1 MDIINKLNVVL
12 NKKQK
17 RQVAVLLVLI
27 IIGAILETVGV
38 SMILPIVTAV
48 VEPDVFTSN
57 KLVILISD
65 LLGLES
71 LEEFVITMIIALIVI
86 FVLKNMYLLFM
97 YHVQHTFICN
107 SQFLISRDLLRIYF
121 NKPYEFYLNAN
132 TSDVLRTVYSDTTGV
147 FSLLLECI
155 QFMSEFV
162 IAICLGLVLL
172 VIDFQMMVVMC
183 VVLFGVTGLIA
194 LIFKPRLGRIG
205 QEARVR
211 QSRMYNSI
219 IQSIMSIKDVKI
231 FAKEDSFLEEYEN
244 NGKLFYDLSRSQ
256 KVLGSAPRLI
266 IESVCIGG
274 ILAYLGVMIALGQSV
289 TSMLPQLSAFALA
302 AVRLMPCANRMSTY
316 LANIAYYKPTLDFVY
331 ENVEM
336 PQHVKAS
343 ARKGSETCED
353 CGSAARD
360 GHAGGRDSEGKLP
373 LCSEVTIEGISYQY
387 PNSDKKIFDNAS
399 TRIPVGKSVGIVGK
413 SGAGKTTLVDIMLGL
428 LDAQSGRV
436 LCDGVD
442 VNADYAG
449 WLHNIGYIP
458 QTINLID
465 DTIRANVAFGIPREK
480 VSEKRVW
487 EVLEEAQ
494 LTSFVQEQPQGLDT
508 EIGERGIRMSG
519 GQRQR
524 LGIARALYH
533 NPELLILDEATSA
546 LDNDTEAAIM
556 EAINHFHGRKTMLI
570 IAHRLKT
577 IENCDMIFAVRDGKI
592 VQENQN
598 EH

>member
-1 MDIINKLNVVL
+1 MDIIKKLNVVL
-12 NKKQK
+12 NKRQK
-17 RQVAVLLVLI
+17 KQVAALLFLI
-27 IIGAILETVGV
+27 IIGAVLETVGV

-48 VEPDVFTSN
+48 VEPDVFTDN
-57 KLVILISD
+57 KMVVQISGM
-65 LLGLES
+65 LGLES
-71 LEEFVITMIIALIVI
+71 LEQFVIAMIIVLILI
-86 FVLKNMYLLFM
+86 FALKNAYLLFM
-97 YHVQHTFICN
+97 YDVQHRFICN

-147 FSLLLECI
+147 FSLWLECI
-155 QFMSEFV
+155 QFLSEFV

-194 LIFKPRLGRIG
+194 LLFKPKMGRIG

-231 FAKEDSFLEEYEN
+231 FAKEESFLEEYEN
-244 NGKLFYDLSRSQ
+244 NGRKFYDLSRSQ

-274 ILAYLGVMIALGQSV
+274 ILAYLGAMIALGHSV
-289 TSMLPQLSAFALA
+289 TSMLPQLTAFALA

-336 PQHVKAS
+336 PQNVK
-343 ARKGSETCED
+343 ETYQPKT
-353 CGSAARD
+353 S
-360 GHAGGRDSEGKLP
+360 GRGEKEKLP
-373 LCSEVTIEGISYQY
+373 FQDKITIEGISYQY
-387 PNSDKKIFDNAS
+387 PNSDKKIFDRAGMD
-399 TRIPVGKSVGIVGK
+399 IPIGKSVGIVGK

-428 LDAQSGRV
+428 LDAQEGRI

-442 VNADYAG
+442 VLSNYAG

-480 VSEKRVW
+480 INEKRVW

-494 LTSFVQEQPQGLDT
+494 LVSFVKDQPDGLDT

-556 EAINHFHGRKTMLI
+556 EAINNFHGRKTMLI

-577 IENCDMIFAVRDGKI
+577 IENCDMIYAVKDGKI
-592 VQENQN
+592 VQENKDAY
-598 EH
+598 

>member
-1 MDIINKLNVVL
+1 MDIIKKLNVVL

-17 RQVAVLLVLI
+17 NRVIALIFLILIGAVL
-27 IIGAILETVGV
+27 ETLGV
-38 SMILPIVTAV
+38 SMILPVVTAV
-48 VEPDVFTSN
+48 VEPDVFTENEIVVKISN
-57 KLVILISD
+57 I
-65 LLGLES
+65 LGLKS
-71 LEEFVITMIIALIVI
+71 LEEFVIFMIIVLIFI
-86 FVLKNMYLLFM
+86 FVFKNAYLLFM

-107 SQFLISRDLLRIYF
+107 NQFRISRDLLKIYF

-155 QFMSEFV
+155 QFLSELI

-172 VIDFQMMVVMC
+172 IIDFQMTVVMC

-194 LIFKPRLGRIG
+194 LIFKPKMGSIG

-219 IQSIMSIKDVKI
+219 IQSIMCIKDVKI
-231 FAKEDSFLEEYEN
+231 FAKEESFLEEYDN
-244 NGKLFYDLSRSQ
+244 NGRKFYNLSRSH
-256 KVLGSAPRLI
+256 KVLGSAPKLI

-274 ILAYLGVMIALGQSV
+274 ILGYLGVMIAMGHSV
-289 TSMLPQLSAFALA
+289 TSMLPQLSAFGLA

-336 PQHVKAS
+336 PQHVKEEYNPKTA
-343 ARKGSETCED
+343 K
-353 CGSAARD
+353 
-360 GHAGGRDSEGKLP
+360 HGGADKLP
-373 LCSEVTIEGISYQY
+373 FTKEITIENITYQY
-387 PNSDKKIFDNAS
+387 PNSEKKIFDKAGMQLP
-399 TRIPVGKSVGIVGK
+399 IGKSVGIVGK

-428 LDAQSGRV
+428 LDPQEGRI
-436 LCDGVD
+436 LCDGQD
-442 VNADYAG
+442 VLTNYSG

-465 DTIRANVAFGIPREK
+465 DTIRANVAFGVPREK
-480 VSEKRVW
+480 IDEKRVW

-494 LTSFVQEQPQGLDT
+494 LTAFVKDQPEGLDT

-592 VQENQN
+592 EQENKDAY
-598 EH
+598 

>member
-1 MDIINKLNVVL
+1 MDLDIIKKLRVVL
-12 NKKQK
+12 SAKQK
-17 RQVAVLLVLI
+17 RRVAGLLFLI
-27 IIGAILETVGV
+27 LIGAILETLGV
-38 SMILPIVTAV
+38 SMILPVVMAI
-48 VEPDVFTSN
+48 VEPDVLTEN
-57 KLVILISD
+57 RVVAEICKI
-65 LLGLES
+65 LGLDS
-71 LEEFVITMIIALIVI
+71 LEQFVIVMIAVLIFI
-86 FVLKNMYLLFM
+86 FVFKNAYLLFM
-97 YHVQHTFICN
+97 YYVQHTFICN

-155 QFMSEFV
+155 QFLSEFI
-162 IAICLGLVLL
+162 IAVCLGLVLL
-172 VIDFQMMVVMC
+172 IIDFQMMVIMC
-183 VVLFGVTGLIA
+183 LVLFGVTALIA
-194 LIFKPRLGRIG
+194 LLFKPKMGRIG

-219 IQSIMSIKDVKI
+219 IQSIMGIKDVKI
-231 FAKEDSFLEEYEN
+231 FAKEESFLEEYEN
-244 NGKLFYDLSRSQ
+244 NGRKFYDLSRSQ

-266 IESVCIGG
+266 IEAVCIGG
-274 ILAYLGVMIALGQSV
+274 ILAYLGVMIALGRSV
-289 TSMLPQLSAFALA
+289 TSMLPQLTAFAMA

-331 ENVEM
+331 ENVEI
-336 PQHVKAS
+336 PQNVKAEYNPKT
-343 ARKGSETCED
+343 AGRG
-353 CGSAARD
+353 D
-360 GHAGGRDSEGKLP
+360 GKKLP
-373 LCSEVTIEGISYQY
+373 FTKEITIEQISYQY
-387 PNSDKKIFDNAS
+387 PNSDKKIFDRADM
-399 TRIPVGKSVGIVGK
+399 RIPIGKSVGIVGK

-428 LDAQSGRV
+428 LDAQEGRI
-436 LCDGVD
+436 LCDGTD
-442 VNADYAG
+442 VLTNYRG

-458 QTINLID
+458 QSINLID

-480 VSEKRVW
+480 VDEQRVW

-494 LTSFVQEQPQGLDT
+494 LTSFVKEQPDGLNT

-533 NPELLILDEATSA
+533 DPELLILDEATSA

-556 EAINHFHGRKTMLI
+556 EAINNFHGRKTMLI

-577 IENCDMIFAVRDGKI
+577 IESCDMIFAVRDGRI
-592 VQENQN
+592 VQERQDG
-598 EH
+598 H

>member
-1 MDIINKLNVVL
+1 MDRDIIKKLSAVL
-12 NKKQK
+12 SREQK
-17 RQVAVLLVLI
+17 RKVVALLFLILIGAVL
-27 IIGAILETVGV
+27 ETLGV
-38 SMILPIVTAV
+38 SMILPIVMAI
-48 VEPDVFTSN
+48 VEPDAFTDN
-57 KLVILISD
+57 KAVVMVSD

-71 LEEFVITMIIALIVI
+71 LEQFVIAMIVVLILL
-86 FVLKNMYLLFM
+86 FVLKNAYLLFM
-97 YHVQHTFICN
+97 YYVQHTFICN

-155 QFMSEFV
+155 QFLSEFV
-162 IAICLGLVLL
+162 IAVCLGLVLL
-172 VIDFQMMVVMC
+172 VIDFQMMVIMC
-183 VVLFGVTGLIA
+183 FVLFGVTGLIA
-194 LIFKPRLGRIG
+194 LLFKPRMGRIG

-219 IQSIMSIKDVKI
+219 IQSIMGIKDVKI
-231 FAKEDSFLEEYEN
+231 FAKEESFLEEYEN
-244 NGKLFYDLSRSQ
+244 NGRKFYDLSRSQ

-274 ILAYLGVMIALGQSV
+274 ILAYLGAMIALGQSV
-289 TSMLPQLSAFALA
+289 TSMLPQLTAFAMA

-336 PQHVKAS
+336 PQNVREQYH
-343 ARKGSETCED
+343 ARTGNGSK
-353 CGSAARD
+353 
-360 GHAGGRDSEGKLP
+360 EGKLP
-373 LCSEVTIEGISYQY
+373 FQREITIAQISYRY
-387 PNSDKKIFDNAS
+387 PNSDKVIFDQADM
-399 TRIPVGKSVGIVGK
+399 RIPIGKSVGIVGK
-413 SGAGKTTLVDIMLGL
+413 SGAGKSTLVDIMLGL
-428 LDAQSGRV
+428 LDAQGGQI
-436 LCDGVD
+436 LCDGTD
-442 VNADYAG
+442 VLRDYAG

-465 DTIRANVAFGIPREK
+465 DTLRANVAFGIPREK
-480 VSEKRVW
+480 VDENRVW

-494 LTSFVQEQPQGLDT
+494 LTSFVKEQPDGLDT

-533 NPELLILDEATSA
+533 DPELLILDEATSA

-556 EAINHFHGRKTMLI
+556 EAINNFHGKKTMLI

-577 IENCDMIFAVRDGKI
+577 IENCDMIFEVRDGKI
-592 VQENQN
+592 IQETKDG
-598 EH
+598 HKSVFSGV

>member
-1 MDIINKLNVVL
+1 MDIIRKLNVVL
-12 NKKQK
+12 NQKQK
-17 RQVAVLLVLI
+17 RRVMLLLVLI
-27 IIGAILETVGV
+27 VIGALLETLGV

-48 VEPDVFTSN
+48 VEPDVFTEN
-57 KLVILISD
+57 ELVVKVCQV
-65 LLGLES
+65 LGLKS
-71 LEEFVITMIIALIVI
+71 LEEFVIAMIIALILI
-86 FVLKNMYLLFM
+86 FILKNAYLLFM
-97 YHVQHTFICN
+97 YYVQHTFICN

-132 TSDVLRTVYSDTTGV
+132 TSDVLRTLYSDTTGV

-155 QFMSEFV
+155 QFVSEMV
-162 IAICLGLVLL
+162 IAMCLGLVLL
-172 VIDFQMMVVMC
+172 VIDFQMTVVMC

-194 LIFKPRLGRIG
+194 LFFKPKMGQIG
-205 QEARVR
+205 QEARIR

-231 FAKEDSFLEEYEN
+231 FAKEESFLEEYDN
-244 NGKLFYDLSRSQ
+244 NGRKFYNLSRSQ
-256 KVLGSAPRLI
+256 KVLGSIPRLI
-266 IESVCIGG
+266 IETVCIGG
-274 ILAYLGVMIALGQSV
+274 VLAYLGVMIALGRSV
-289 TSMLPQLSAFALA
+289 ASMLPQLSAFALA
-302 AVRLMPCANRMSTY
+302 AVRLMPSANRMSTY

-331 ENVEM
+331 ENVDM
-336 PQHVKAS
+336 PQDVKEEYNPKTAP
-343 ARKGSETCED
+343 
-353 CGSAARD
+353 
-360 GHAGGRDSEGKLP
+360 GGAEKLP
-373 LCSEVTIEGISYQY
+373 FHDKITIEDITYQY
-387 PNSDKKIFDNAS
+387 PNSEKKIFDHAKME
-399 TRIPVGKSVGIVGK
+399 IQLGKSVGIVGK

-428 LDAQSGRV
+428 LDPQGGRI

-442 VNADYAG
+442 VLTNYKG

-480 VSEKRVW
+480 VDEKRVW

-494 LTSFVQEQPQGLDT
+494 LTAFIKEQPKELDT

-556 EAINHFHGRKTMLI
+556 EAINKFHGRKTMLI

-577 IENCDMIFAVRDGKI
+577 IEKCDIIFAVKDGQI
-592 VQENQN
+592 VQENK
-598 EH
+598 HAD

>member
-1 MDIINKLNVVL
+1 MDIVKKLNVVL
-12 NKKQK
+12 DRKQK
-17 RQVAVLLVLI
+17 RRVAALLVLI
-27 IIGAILETVGV
+27 LIGAVLETLGV
-38 SMILPIVTAV
+38 SMILPVVTAV
-48 VEPDVFTSN
+48 VEPDVFTEN
-57 KLVILISD
+57 KIVVQIST
-65 LLGLES
+65 LLGLKS
-71 LEEFVITMIIALIVI
+71 LEEFVVAMIAALILI
-86 FVLKNMYLLFM
+86 FVLKNAYLLFM
-97 YHVQHTFICN
+97 YYVQHTFICN
-107 SQFLISRDLLRIYF
+107 SQFQISKDLLNIYF

-155 QFMSEFV
+155 QFLSELI
-162 IAICLGLVLL
+162 IALCLGLVLL
-172 VIDFQMMVVMC
+172 VIDFQMTVVMC
-183 VVLFGVTGLIA
+183 VVLFGVTGIIA
-194 LIFKPRLGRIG
+194 LTFKPKMGSIG

-219 IQSIMSIKDVKI
+219 IQSIMCIKDVKI
-231 FAKEDSFLEEYEN
+231 FAKEESFLEEYEN
-244 NGKLFYDLSRSQ
+244 NGKKYYNLSRTQ
-256 KVLGSAPRLI
+256 MVLGSAPRLI

-274 ILAYLGVMIALGQSV
+274 ILAYLGVMIIMGRSV
-289 TSMLPQLSAFALA
+289 ASMLPQLSAFALA

-336 PQHVKAS
+336 PQHIKEQYHPKKD
-343 ARKGSETCED
+343 RKGAD
-353 CGSAARD
+353 
-360 GHAGGRDSEGKLP
+360 KLP
-373 LCSEVTIEGISYQY
+373 FTREISIENITYQY
-387 PNSDKKIFDNAS
+387 PNSEKKIFDKAEMK
-399 TRIPVGKSVGIVGK
+399 IPIGKSVGIVGK
-413 SGAGKTTLVDIMLGL
+413 SGAGKTTLVDLMLGL
-428 LDAQSGRV
+428 LDPQGGRI
-436 LCDGVD
+436 LCDGQD
-442 VNADYAG
+442 VRTNYSG

-465 DTIRANVAFGIPREK
+465 DTIRANVAFGVPREK
-480 VSEKRVW
+480 IDEKRVW

-494 LTSFVQEQPQGLDT
+494 LTEFVKDQPEGLDT

-592 VQENQN
+592 EQEN
-598 EH
+598 

>member
-1 MDIINKLNVVL
+1 MDIIRELKVVL
-12 NKKQK
+12 SRKQK
-17 RQVAVLLVLI
+17 RQVVVLLFLI
-27 IIGAILETVGV
+27 LIGAILETLGV

-48 VEPDVFTSN
+48 VEPDIFTEN
-57 KLVILISD
+57 ELVTEVSD
-65 LLGLES
+65 ILGLES
-71 LEEFVITMIIALIVI
+71 LEEFVIAMIIVLILI
-86 FVLKNMYLLFM
+86 FVLKNAYLLFM
-97 YHVQHTFICN
+97 YYVQHTFICN

-155 QFMSEFV
+155 QFLSEFI
-162 IAICLGLVLL
+162 IALCLGVVLL
-172 VIDFQMMVVMC
+172 VIDFQMMVIMC
-183 VVLFGVTGLIA
+183 AVLFGVTALIA
-194 LIFKPRLGRIG
+194 LLFKPKMGRIG

-219 IQSIMSIKDVKI
+219 IQSIMGIKDVKI
-231 FAKEDSFLEEYEN
+231 FAKEESFLEEYEN
-244 NGKLFYDLSRSQ
+244 NGRKYYNLSRSQ
-256 KVLGSAPRLI
+256 HVLGAAPRLI
-266 IESVCIGG
+266 IEAVCIGG
-274 ILAYLGVMIALGQSV
+274 ILAYLGVMIALGNSV
-289 TSMLPQLSAFALA
+289 KTMIPQLTAFGLA

-336 PQHVKAS
+336 PQNVKEEYNPKTA
-343 ARKGSETCED
+343 
-353 CGSAARD
+353 
-360 GHAGGRDSEGKLP
+360 GRDRSGKL
-373 LCSEVTIEGISYQY
+373 LFTDRITVENISYQY
-387 PNSDKKIFDNAS
+387 PNSEKKIFDRAEMN
-399 TRIPVGKSVGIVGK
+399 IPIGKSVGIVGK

-428 LDAQSGRV
+428 LDAQSGKI

-442 VNADYAG
+442 VLTNYGG
-449 WLHNIGYIP
+449 WLRNIGYIP
-458 QTINLID
+458 QSINLID

-480 VSEKRVW
+480 VDDKRVW

-494 LTSFVQEQPQGLDT
+494 LTSFVEEQPEGLDT

-533 NPELLILDEATSA
+533 DPELLILDEATSA

-577 IENCDMIFAVRDGKI
+577 IENCDMIFAVADGKI
-592 VQENQN
+592 VQEK
-598 EH
+598 

>member
-1 MDIINKLNVVL
+1 MDRDIMKKLKAVL
-12 NKKQK
+12 SREQK
-17 RQVAVLLVLI
+17 RKVVALLFLILIGAVL
-27 IIGAILETVGV
+27 ETLGV
-38 SMILPIVTAV
+38 SMILPIVMAI
-48 VEPDVFTSN
+48 VEPDAFTDN
-57 KLVILISD
+57 KAVVMVSQ

-71 LEEFVITMIIALIVI
+71 LEQFVIAMIVVLILI
-86 FVLKNMYLLFM
+86 FVLKNAYLLFM
-97 YHVQHTFICN
+97 YYVQHTFICN

-155 QFMSEFV
+155 QFLSEFI
-162 IAICLGLVLL
+162 IAVCLGLVLL

-183 VVLFGVTGLIA
+183 FVLFGVTGLIA
-194 LIFKPRLGRIG
+194 LLFKPKMGRIG

-219 IQSIMSIKDVKI
+219 IQSIMGIKDVKI
-231 FAKEDSFLEEYEN
+231 FAKEESFLEEYEN
-244 NGKLFYDLSRSQ
+244 NGRKFYDLSRSQ

-274 ILAYLGVMIALGQSV
+274 ILAYLGAMIALGQSV
-289 TSMLPQLSAFALA
+289 TSMLPQLTAFAMA

-336 PQHVKAS
+336 PKDV
-343 ARKGSETCED
+343 REEYKGRTGE
-353 CGSAARD
+353 R
-360 GHAGGRDSEGKLP
+360 GREGKLP
-373 LCSEVTIEGISYQY
+373 FRREITVEGISYRY
-387 PNSDKKIFDNAS
+387 PNSDKVIFDRADM
-399 TRIPVGKSVGIVGK
+399 RIPIGKSVGIVGK

-428 LDAQSGRV
+428 LDAQGGRI
-436 LCDGVD
+436 LCDGTD
-442 VNADYAG
+442 ILTDYAG

-465 DTIRANVAFGIPREK
+465 DTLRANVAFGIPREK
-480 VSEKRVW
+480 VDEKRVW

-494 LTSFVQEQPQGLDT
+494 LTSFVREQPDGLDT

-533 NPELLILDEATSA
+533 DPELLILDEATSA

-556 EAINHFHGRKTMLI
+556 EAINNFHGKKTMLI

-577 IENCDMIFAVRDGKI
+577 IENCDMIFEVRDGKI
-592 VQENQN
+592 IQETKDGHQSVFSGV
-598 EH
+598 

>member
-1 MDIINKLNVVL
+1 MDIIKKLSVVL
-12 NKKQK
+12 SKRQK
-17 RQVAVLLVLI
+17 RRVVILLFLI
-27 IIGAILETVGV
+27 LIGAILETLGV

-48 VEPDVFTSN
+48 VEPDVFTKN
-57 KLVILISD
+57 RIVVEICGA
-65 LLGLES
+65 LGLES
-71 LEEFVITMIIALIVI
+71 LEEFVIVMIIALILI
-86 FVLKNMYLLFM
+86 FVLKNAYLLFM
-97 YHVQHTFICN
+97 YYVQHTFICN

-155 QFMSEFV
+155 QFISELI
-162 IAICLGLVLL
+162 IAVCLGLVLL

-183 VVLFGVTGLIA
+183 AVLFGVTALIA
-194 LIFKPRLGRIG
+194 LLFKPKMGRIG

-219 IQSIMSIKDVKI
+219 IQSIMGIKDVKI
-231 FAKEDSFLEEYEN
+231 FAKEESFLEEYEN
-244 NGKLFYDLSRSQ
+244 NGRKFYNLSRSQ

-274 ILAYLGVMIALGQSV
+274 ILAYLGAMIAFGHSV
-289 TSMLPQLSAFALA
+289 TSMLPQLTAFALA

-336 PQHVKAS
+336 PQNIKEEYNPKTANRTGKA
-343 ARKGSETCED
+343 
-353 CGSAARD
+353 
-360 GHAGGRDSEGKLP
+360 KLP
-373 LCSEVTIEGISYQY
+373 FEDKITIENITYQY
-387 PNSDKKIFDNAS
+387 PNSDKKIFERAS
-399 TRIPVGKSVGIVGK
+399 MSIPIGKSVGIVGK

-428 LDAQSGRV
+428 LDAQEGRI
-436 LCDGVD
+436 LCDGTD
-442 VNADYAG
+442 VLSNYAG

-458 QTINLID
+458 QSINLID

-480 VSEKRVW
+480 VDEKRVW

-494 LTSFVQEQPQGLDT
+494 LTSFVEEQPEGLDT

-533 NPELLILDEATSA
+533 DPELLILDEATSA

-556 EAINHFHGRKTMLI
+556 EAINNFHGKKTMLI

-577 IENCDMIFAVRDGKI
+577 IESCDMIFAVEDGRI
-592 VQENQN
+592 VQENRN
-598 EH
+598 EY

>member
-1 MDIINKLNVVL
+1 MDIIKKLNAVL

-17 RQVAVLLVLI
+17 KRVIALLFLILIGAVL
-27 IIGAILETVGV
+27 ETLGV

-48 VEPDVFTSN
+48 VEPDVFTEN
-57 KLVILISD
+57 EIVVQISRW
-65 LLGLES
+65 LGLHS
-71 LEEFVITMIIALIVI
+71 LEEFVIVMIIALILI

-97 YHVQHTFICN
+97 YYVQHSFICN
-107 SQFLISRDLLRIYF
+107 SQFRISKDLLGIYF

-155 QFMSEFV
+155 QFLSELI
-162 IAICLGLVLL
+162 IALCLGLVLL
-172 VIDFQMMVVMC
+172 VIDFQMTVIMC
-183 VVLFGVTGLIA
+183 AVLFGVTGIIA
-194 LIFKPRLGRIG
+194 LTFKPKMGSIG

-231 FAKEDSFLEEYEN
+231 FAKEASFLEEYEN
-244 NGKLFYDLSRSQ
+244 NGKKFYDLSRSQ

-274 ILAYLGVMIALGQSV
+274 ILGYLGIMIAMGRSV

-316 LANIAYYKPTLDFVY
+316 MANIAYYKPTLDFVY

-336 PQHVKAS
+336 PQNVKTEYDPKTD
-343 ARKGSETCED
+343 R
-353 CGSAARD
+353 CGKAD
-360 GHAGGRDSEGKLP
+360 KLP
-373 LCSEVTIEGISYQY
+373 FTKEITIENITYQY
-387 PNSDKKIFDNAS
+387 PGSDKKIFDRAGMQ
-399 TRIPVGKSVGIVGK
+399 IPIGKSVGIVGK

-428 LDAQSGRV
+428 LDPQEGRI
-436 LCDGVD
+436 LCDGQD
-442 VNADYAG
+442 VLTNYSG

-465 DTIRANVAFGIPREK
+465 DTIRANVAFGVPLEK
-480 VSEKRVW
+480 IDEKRVW

-494 LTSFVQEQPQGLDT
+494 LTDFVKDQPEGLDT

-577 IENCDMIFAVRDGKI
+577 IENCDMIFAVRNGKI
-592 VQENQN
+592 EQENRDAY
-598 EH
+598 

>member
-1 MDIINKLNVVL
+1 MDRDIMKKLKAVL
-12 NKKQK
+12 SREQK
-17 RQVAVLLVLI
+17 RKVVALLFLILIGAVL
-27 IIGAILETVGV
+27 ETLGV
-38 SMILPIVTAV
+38 SMRLPIVMAI
-48 VEPDVFTSN
+48 VEPDAFTDN
-57 KLVILISD
+57 KAVVMVSQ

-71 LEEFVITMIIALIVI
+71 LEQFVIAMIVVLILI
-86 FVLKNMYLLFM
+86 FVLKNAYLLFM
-97 YHVQHTFICN
+97 YYVQHTFICN

-155 QFMSEFV
+155 QFLSEFI
-162 IAICLGLVLL
+162 IAVCLGLVLL

-183 VVLFGVTGLIA
+183 FVLFGVTGLIA
-194 LIFKPRLGRIG
+194 LLFKPKMGRIG

-219 IQSIMSIKDVKI
+219 IQSIMGIKDVKI
-231 FAKEDSFLEEYEN
+231 FAKEESFLEEYEN
-244 NGKLFYDLSRSQ
+244 NGRKFYDLSRSQ

-274 ILAYLGVMIALGQSV
+274 ILAYLGAMIALGQSV
-289 TSMLPQLSAFALA
+289 TSMLPQLTAFAMA

-336 PQHVKAS
+336 PKDV
-343 ARKGSETCED
+343 REEYKGRTGE
-353 CGSAARD
+353 R
-360 GHAGGRDSEGKLP
+360 GREGKLP
-373 LCSEVTIEGISYQY
+373 FRREITVEGISYRY
-387 PNSDKKIFDNAS
+387 PNSDKVIFDRADM
-399 TRIPVGKSVGIVGK
+399 RIPIGKSVGIVGK

-428 LDAQSGRV
+428 LDAQGGRI
-436 LCDGVD
+436 LCDGTD
-442 VNADYAG
+442 ILTDYAG

-465 DTIRANVAFGIPREK
+465 DTLRANVAFGIPREK
-480 VSEKRVW
+480 VDEKRVW

-494 LTSFVQEQPQGLDT
+494 LTSFVREQPDGLDT

-533 NPELLILDEATSA
+533 DPELLILDEATSA

-556 EAINHFHGRKTMLI
+556 EAINNFHGKKTMLI

-577 IENCDMIFAVRDGKI
+577 IENCDMIFEVRDGKI
-592 VQENQN
+592 IQETKDGHQSVFSGV
-598 EH
+598 

>member
-1 MDIINKLNVVL
+1 MDTIKKFSVVL

-17 RQVAVLLVLI
+17 RNVVILLFLIVIGAVL
-27 IIGAILETVGV
+27 ETLGV

-48 VEPDVFTSN
+48 VDPDVFTENEIVVWISG
-57 KLVILISD
+57 LFGLETLEQFVIL
-65 LLGLES
+65 
-71 LEEFVITMIIALIVI
+71 MIIALILI
-86 FVLKNMYLLFM
+86 FVLKNAYLLFM
-97 YHVQHTFICN
+97 YYVQHTFICN

-155 QFMSEFV
+155 QFISEFI

-172 VIDFQMMVVMC
+172 VIDFQMTVVMC

-194 LIFKPRLGRIG
+194 LLFKPKMGSIG

-219 IQSIMSIKDVKI
+219 IQSIMGIKDVKI
-231 FAKEDSFLEEYEN
+231 FAKEESFLEEYEN
-244 NGKLFYDLSRSQ
+244 NGRKFYNLSRSQ

-274 ILAYLGVMIALGQSV
+274 ILAYLGVMIALGRSV
-289 TSMLPQLSAFALA
+289 AGMLPQLSAFGLA

-336 PQHVKAS
+336 PQNVK
-343 ARKGSETCED
+343 ETYNPKT
-353 CGSAARD
+353 S
-360 GHAGGRDSEGKLP
+360 GREGKGKLP
-373 LCSEVTIEGISYQY
+373 FTDRITIENISYQY
-387 PNSDKKIFDNAS
+387 PNSDKKIFDRAGMM
-399 TRIPVGKSVGIVGK
+399 IPIGKSVGIVGK

-428 LDAQSGRV
+428 LDPQEGRI
-436 LCDGVD
+436 LCDGID
-442 VNADYAG
+442 VLTNYAG

-458 QTINLID
+458 QSINLID

-480 VSEKRVW
+480 VDEARVW

-494 LTSFVQEQPQGLDT
+494 LTSFVKEQPEGLDT

-556 EAINHFHGRKTMLI
+556 EAINNFHGKKTMLI

-577 IENCDMIFAVRDGKI
+577 IENCDMTFAVRDGKI
-592 VQENQN
+592 IQEKGIK
-598 EH
+598 